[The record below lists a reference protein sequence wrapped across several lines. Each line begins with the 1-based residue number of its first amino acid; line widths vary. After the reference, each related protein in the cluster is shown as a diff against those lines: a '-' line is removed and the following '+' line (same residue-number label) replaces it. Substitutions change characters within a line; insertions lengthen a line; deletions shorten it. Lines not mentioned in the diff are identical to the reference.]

1 MKDRKRNLKIAFICF
16 SIASVLW
23 AVNVGISLDKP
34 YLSEVEII
42 LKLLTLFVTVA
53 AAVVNFIRYRRE
65 TDAEDE

>member
-23 AVNVGISLDKP
+23 AVNVFISLGKP
-34 YLSEVEII
+34 YIDLT